1 MLKAEVRHVDRG
13 RRNKIFSE
21 EEVRVKAFL
30 IEEVKIH
37 PNLWRKWGSGVPGK
51 RAGSQG
57 GNSIDKFFIPQSL
70 SEPVP
75 RHVRKSNLV

>member
-1 MLKAEVRHVDRG
+1 MLKAEVRHADR
-13 RRNKIFSE
+13 RRNKKFSE

-30 IEEVKIH
+30 IEEVRGH

-57 GNSIDKFFIPQSL
+57 CNSIDILGRSKPCPISCL
-70 SEPVP
+70 EHCDV
-75 RHVRKSNLV
+75 V